1 MEVNS
6 IGAGIIWGSMVAD
19 YNITQSL
26 KTIKCLI
33 YLALGRYD
41 YFNPPHLWEKYRTFA
56 SDFTVRIF
64 EKSTHTPQLEK
75 PDNFDEELM
84 KWLEK

>member
-1 MEVNS
+1 MF
-6 IGAGIIWGSMVAD
+6 
-19 YNITQSL
+19 
-26 KTIKCLI
+26 
-33 YLALGRYD
+33 YD
-41 YFNPPHLWEKYRTFA
+41 DFNPPHLWEKYRTFA

-64 EKSTHTPQLEK
+64 EKSNHTPQLEE